1 MMKKYIVIYMDQGDT
16 CDGLAR
22 VLKTHDTFT
31 EANKEMNFDIAY
43 YLSINK
49 NAKVVDRSNDYCIIE
64 NNNGGCQWQ
73 ILTINLK
80 EGKENG

>member
-1 MMKKYIVIYMDQGDT
+1 MVKKYTVIYTDQGDT

-31 EANKEMNFDIAY
+31 EANKEMNFDVAY

-49 NAKVVDRSNDYCIIE
+49 NAKVIDRANDYCIIE

-73 ILTINLK
+73 ILTINLMK
-80 EGKENG
+80 GKEYE

>member
-1 MMKKYIVIYMDQGDT
+1 MIKKYTVIYTDQGDT

-43 YLSINK
+43 YLNINK
-49 NAKVVDRSNDYCIIE
+49 NSKIIDRSNSHCIIE
-64 NNNGGCQWQ
+64 NNYGSCQWQ
-73 ILTINLK
+73 ILTIYIR
-80 EGKENG
+80 